1 LSELHNGSSLT
12 ASARAGVRPKTRPSF
27 SATKSYAQQR
37 KEGAIVKIGAVY
49 PQTGLGGDPA
59 ALRDVAVAVEAL
71 GYDYLLTYEHV
82 LGVEHKG
89 RSKPLRGPYTE
100 TDPFHDPFV
109 AFGFLAGLTRRIE
122 LVTGIVCSPQ
132 RQTALL
138 ARQAADVELVSD
150 GRLRLGLGAGWNHV
164 EFEALGMPFEKRG
177 AMLDEQ
183 IELLRRL
190 WREPLIDYKGK
201 FHRIDRAALLPRPKT
216 DIPIYLGGFSEPA
229 LQRAAR
235 LADGFIFASGMEN
248 SRRPGIARLLQL
260 LGENG
265 RQADQFGLEALLQ
278 TAGGNGLS
286 VADGIDEF
294 RVWRDLGG
302 THAAIVTT
310 NLDYRTAAEH
320 ISHFAETIVRLRAS
334 GDVAPA
340 P

>member
-1 LSELHNGSSLT
+1 M
-12 ASARAGVRPKTRPSF
+12 
-27 SATKSYAQQR
+27 
-37 KEGAIVKIGAVY
+37 KIGAVY

-59 ALRDVAVAVEAL
+59 ALWDVAVAVEAL

-100 TDPFHDPFV
+100 ADPFHDPFV
-109 AFGFLAGLTRRIE
+109 AFRLPRGADKADRTCDRD
-122 LVTGIVCSPQ
+122 C
-132 RQTALL
+132 LL
-138 ARQAADVELVSD
+138 AATPDGAAGAASGRCGARVGRQVAS
-150 GRLRLGLGAGWNHV
+150 GAGRRLESCGVRGARHAV
-164 EFEALGMPFEKRG
+164 RKRG

-260 LGENG
+260 LGG
-265 RQADQFGLEALLQ
+265 KRS
-278 TAGGNGLS
+278 AGGSVRPGS
-286 VADGIDEF
+286 AVADG
-294 RVWRDLGG
+294 RG
-302 THAAIVTT
+302 
-310 NLDYRTAAEH
+310 
-320 ISHFAETIVRLRAS
+320 ETV
-334 GDVAPA
+334 
-340 P
+340 